1 MECLPAPV
9 VSILKIVNQKF
20 QFRIFLFL
28 TQVEPERPTC
38 NECDEEKF
46 ADSFLFRT
54 FDLEVCDKCKD
65 TEKDGK
71 HELITKTDAKNEFLL
86 KDIDFEVIIFNNF
99 GI

>member
-1 MECLPAPV
+1 M
-9 VSILKIVNQKF
+9 
-20 QFRIFLFL
+20 
-28 TQVEPERPTC
+28 
-38 NECDEEKF
+38 

-86 KDIDFEVIIFNNF
+86 KDFDFEVILK
-99 GI
+99 

>member
-1 MECLPAPV
+1 MY
-9 VSILKIVNQKF
+9 F
-20 QFRIFLFL
+20 FLV
-28 TQVEPERPTC
+28 TQVEPERPIC
-38 NECDEEKF
+38 KECEEEL

-86 KDIDFEVIIFNNF
+86 KDFDFEVILR
-99 GI
+99 